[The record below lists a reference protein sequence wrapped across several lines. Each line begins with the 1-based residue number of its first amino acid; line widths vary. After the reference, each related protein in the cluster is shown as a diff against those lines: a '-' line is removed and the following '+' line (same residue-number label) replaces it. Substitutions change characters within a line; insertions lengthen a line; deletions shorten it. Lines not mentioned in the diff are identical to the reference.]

1 MSSRAIVLVD
11 TAVGM
16 VSEVTSTLK
25 ELDEVTAVDGVL
37 GPYDV
42 IAIVESEDFD
52 SIWYIVTAKINAVAG
67 VSRTIVCAIQQ

>member
-1 MSSRAIVLVD
+1 MSSRAIVLVE
-11 TAVGM
+11 TAVGI

-42 IAIVESEDFD
+42 IAIVEAEDFD
-52 SIWYIVTAKINAVAG
+52 SIGHIVTAEINAVAG
-67 VSRTIVCAIQQ
+67 VSRTIVCAIQE

>member
-1 MSSRAIVLVD
+1 MSSGAIVLVE

-16 VSEVTSTLK
+16 VNEVTSALK

-42 IAIVESEDFD
+42 IAIVEAEDFD
-52 SIWYIVTAKINAVAG
+52 AIGHIVTAKINVVAG
-67 VSRTIVCAIQQ
+67 VSRTIVCAIQE

>member
-1 MSSRAIVLVD
+1 MSSRAVVLVE

-16 VSEVTSTLK
+16 VNEVAATLK

-42 IAIVESEDFD
+42 IAIVETEDFD
-52 SIWYIVTAKINAVAG
+52 SIGHIVTAEINTVAG
-67 VSRTIVCAIQQ
+67 VSRTIVCAIQE